1 MAYLSVKS
9 SGGGSSDVVD
19 DTSPQLGGDLDTNAH
34 FIDMDD
40 GTGLRDGNDNE
51 YLLFQQTANAVNHI
65 EITNMSSG
73 FPPKIQSAGSD
84 GNIGLQIS
92 AKGSMDVTI
101 LSDLDCQGGVS
112 VFGETQMRKA
122 KVISLAE
129 STPGA
134 GNTLTNFSHGGAYL
148 HITGGN
154 VILPNI
160 TSVGEQYVI
169 LNGSGG
175 QISISIDSGDTIA
188 GSTTVDDGKALT
200 CVAVTSSRWFAVG

>member
-1 MAYLSVKS
+1 MAYLSTKS
-9 SGGGSSDVVD
+9 SSNVVD

-73 FPPKIQSAGSD
+73 FPPKLQAAGTD

-101 LSDLDCQGGVS
+101 LSGLDCQGEVS

-122 KVISLAE
+122 KVISL
-129 STPGA
+129 SNGA
-134 GNTLTNFSHGGAYL
+134 GNTLSNFTHGGAYC
-148 HITGGN
+148 HVTAGG
-154 VILPNI
+154 VTLPNI
-160 TSVGEQYVI
+160 ASIGEQYVI
-169 LNGSGG
+169 LNDSGG
-175 QISISIDSGDTIA
+175 QITISKDASDTIV
-188 GSTTVDDGKALT
+188 GSTTVDDDKAVT
-200 CVAVTSSRWFAVG
+200 CVAVTTSKWFIVG